1 MHCHFSVR
9 GFAFVHTCLQLYLYA
24 CIVYTHNNIR
34 THIIQK
40 YMKMYNTLSHLPLV
54 HPFFMFP
61 FYTYTPEK
69 IIYFF
74 LQCTILLL
82 TSLHLVSFHLVSL
95 HLVSLH
101 LVSLHLVSLHFP
113 SLHLVSL
120 HLVSSY
126 ISLHVKVLPFLRLH
140 HTLTV

>member
-61 FYTYTPEK
+61 FYTYFRQDHLLFLTMYHPAPHLTPPR
-69 IIYFF
+69 
-74 LQCTILLL
+74 L
-82 TSLHLVSFHLVSL
+82 TPPRLTPLPLTPLPLTPPRLTPPHLI
-95 HLVSLH
+95 
-101 LVSLHLVSLHFP
+101 LHF
-113 SLHLVSL
+113 
-120 HLVSSY
+120 
-126 ISLHVKVLPFLRLH
+126 
-140 HTLTV
+140 LTCKGFTFP